1 MHIIL
6 GGTGRVGSATARALL
21 QRGEAVTIVTRDAAH
36 AEELKQAGARV
47 AAVDIRDVHA
57 LRDVF
62 REGRRAFLLNPPAD
76 PSTDT
81 DAEERANIAA
91 IVAALDGSG
100 LEKVVAAS
108 TYGARPGERCG
119 DLTVLYEFEQALR
132 AQPIPA
138 AINRAAYYMSN
149 WAGMLDAVRAGGRL
163 PSFFPADF
171 LLPMVAPEDVGAAAA
186 RRLLEP
192 ADATG
197 LHHVEGPSWYSA
209 RDVADAFSQ
218 ALGMPVEVDTIARDA
233 WEAAF
238 LELGFTPA
246 AARSYECMTGV
257 VLAREMERT
266 VEPERGT
273 TRLVDYIRD
282 TCSAGQA
289 T

>member
-1 MHIIL
+1 MYIIL
-6 GGTGRVGSATARALL
+6 GGTGRVGSATAHALL
-21 QRGEAVTIVTRDAAH
+21 RRGEAVTIVTRDAAH
-36 AEELKQAGARV
+36 AGDLKRAGARV
-47 AAVDIRDVHA
+47 AAVDIRDVRA
-57 LRDVF
+57 LRDIF
-62 REGRRAFLLNPPAD
+62 RQGRRAFLLNPPAE

-81 DAEERANIAA
+81 DAEERANVAA
-91 IVAALDGSG
+91 IIDALEGSG

-132 AQPIPA
+132 GQPIPA

-149 WAGMLDAVRAGGRL
+149 WAGMLDAVRGSGRL

-171 LLPMVAPEDVGAAAA
+171 RLPMVAPQDVGEAAA

-192 ADATG
+192 LDATG
-197 LHHVEGPSWYSA
+197 LHHVEGPAWYSA

-233 WEAAF
+233 WEEAF

-246 AARSYECMTGV
+246 AASSYACMTDV
-257 VLAREMERT
+257 VLAGKMERT
-266 VEPERGT
+266 GEPERGAT
-273 TRLVDYIRD
+273 GLAGYIR
-282 TCSAGQA
+282 SVVGG
-289 T
+289 